1 MATKAASPDKILDA
15 EKPIDEQPFAVDISP
30 DKAESRAPS
39 QHRGHSMG
47 KSEDTNS
54 SKSKK
59 DNDTEPG
66 GKKKQGAGI
75 GDYFA
80 SPLEAELVTKY

>member
-1 MATKAASPDKILDA
+1 MATEAASLDKILDA
-15 EKPIDEQPFAVDISP
+15 EKPTDEQPFAVDISP
-30 DKAESRAPS
+30 
-39 QHRGHSMG
+39 QHHGHSMS

-54 SKSKK
+54 SEPKK

-75 GDYFA
+75 GDYFV
-80 SPLEAELVTKY
+80 SPLEAGLVTEY